1 MAGHA
6 ADCFFVLSAIHHGF
20 DTFLTQLGV
29 TINTKTNGYPLL
41 NIYEKGLK
49 TMTFEF
55 IKKHKIKPLR
65 VARRLVQGVGIAI
78 TALGFFVGYPMINLV
93 LLGVTLL
100 MGPFFCG
107 WLCPFGTL
115 QDLFGRL
122 GRLFGFKKQPMPRLL
137 GRFLVFSRYILLANA
152 MLISTDLIFSLLS
165 LDPRNN
171 LASALQRI
179 PLASFG
185 WSVVA
190 GILVI
195 AVFFERPFCNYLC
208 IEGARLGLISALRPV
223 TIRKNVDV
231 CCECKCCDRA
241 CPMNIIISQSDQVRS
256 LQCINCMEC
265 VLACPVEG
273 GLTVGFV
280 PLKKTGQRIG
290 VVLGASALLI
300 LGVFAWTN
308 RALALDLVQGNFSAA
323 SSAEPDFAVLLA
335 ESDIDI
341 GDAAGIA
348 DGVYTG
354 SGTGFRG
361 LITVDVTVKDE
372 KIVRVEVV
380 QHTEDARW
388 YTRAYNTVAS
398 AVIAN
403 QTADVDIA
411 TGATYSSVGIKQA
424 VANALIAAG
433 AQDVAPIEN
442 TLPEKSPLQPGG
454 GLGGGHGRGAG
465 RLR

>member
-1 MAGHA
+1 MKTE
-6 ADCFFVLSAIHHGF
+6 FF
-20 DTFLTQLGV
+20 
-29 TINTKTNGYPLL
+29 
-41 NIYEKGLK
+41 
-49 TMTFEF
+49 
-55 IKKHKIKPLR
+55 KKRKIKPLR

-78 TALGFFVGYPMINLV
+78 TALGIFVEYPMANLV

-122 GRLFGFKKQPMPRLL
+122 GRLFGIKKQPMPRFL
-137 GRFLVFSRYILLANA
+137 GRVLVFSRYILLANA
-152 MLISTDLIFSLLS
+152 ILISTDLIFSLLS
-165 LDPRNN
+165 MDPRNN
-171 LASALQRI
+171 LASALQSI
-179 PLASFG
+179 PIATFG

-195 AVFFERPFCNYLC
+195 AVFFDRPFCNYLC
-208 IEGARLGLISALRPV
+208 IEGARLGLLSALRPV
-223 TIRKNVDV
+223 TIRKNVEV

-241 CPMNIIISQSDQVRS
+241 CPMNIKISQSDQVRS

-290 VVLGASALLI
+290 VVLGASALLV

-308 RALALDLVQGNFSAA
+308 RALALDLAQGNFSAA
-323 SSAEPDFAVLLA
+323 SSAEPDFAALLA
-335 ESDIDI
+335 ESNIDI
-341 GDAAGIA
+341 GDASGIA

-361 LITVDVTVKDE
+361 VITVDVTVE
-372 KIVRVEVV
+372 NEMITRVEIV
-380 QHTEDARW
+380 QTRDDVRW
-388 YTRAYNTVAS
+388 LDRAYNAVAG

-424 VANALIAAG
+424 VANALISAG
-433 AQDVAPIEN
+433 AKDVAPIEN
-442 TLPEKSPLQPGG
+442 TLPEKAPLPSGG
-454 GLGGGHGRGAG
+454 GGGGGRGRGAG
-465 RLR
+465 RVH

>member
-1 MAGHA
+1 MKT
-6 ADCFFVLSAIHHGF
+6 
-20 DTFLTQLGV
+20 TFLK
-29 TINTKTNGYPLL
+29 IS
-41 NIYEKGLK
+41 
-49 TMTFEF
+49 
-55 IKKHKIKPLR
+55 KIKPLR
-65 VARRLVQGVGIAI
+65 VARRLVQGVGIAV
-78 TALGFFVGYPMINLV
+78 TALAIFVDYPMANLV

-122 GRLFGFKKQPMPRLL
+122 GRLFGIKKQPMPRIL
-137 GRFLVFSRYILLANA
+137 GRVLVFSRYILLANA
-152 MLISTDLIFSLLS
+152 VLISTDLIFLLLS
-165 LDPRNN
+165 MDPRNN

-179 PLASFG
+179 PLVPFG
-185 WSVVA
+185 WSVIA

-208 IEGARLGLISALRPV
+208 IEGARLGLLSALRPV
-223 TIRKNVDV
+223 TIRKNIEV
-231 CCECKCCDRA
+231 CCACKCCDRA
-241 CPMNIIISQSDQVRS
+241 CPMNIRISLSDQVRS

-280 PLKKTGQRIG
+280 PIKKNGQRIG
-290 VVLGASALLI
+290 VVLGASSLLV

-308 RALALDLVQGNFSAA
+308 RALALDLAQGNFSAA
-323 SSAEPDFAVLLA
+323 SSADPDFAALLA
-335 ESDIDI
+335 ESNIDI
-341 GDAAGIA
+341 GDASGIA

-361 LITVDVTVKDE
+361 VITVDVTVENE
-372 KIVRVEVV
+372 KITRVEIV
-380 QHTEDARW
+380 QTRDDVRW
-388 YTRAYNTVAS
+388 LDRAYNVVAG

-424 VANALIAAG
+424 VANALISAG

-442 TLPEKSPLQPGG
+442 DLPEKAPLPSGG
-454 GLGGGHGRGAG
+454 GGGGGGRGKGAG
-465 RLR
+465 RAH